1 MNYPKY
7 VLVFLITFFVAGV
20 SAQNINATTDDGQ
33 QVILHA
39 NGAWSYASDS
49 SAVGY
54 SDPDS
59 NTVYV
64 TRTGEK
70 YHRGDCQHLKKS
82 KIPTTLT
89 IATTNYSAC
98 KVCKP
103 PGGGK

>member
-1 MNYPKY
+1 MNCAKY
-7 VLVFLITFFVAGV
+7 VLLFLITFFVMGL
-20 SAQNINATTDDGQ
+20 SAQDISATADDGQ

-59 NTVYV
+59 NIVYV

-70 YHRGDCQHLKKS
+70 YHRGDCQHLQKS
-82 KIPTTLT
+82 KIPTTIH
-89 IATTNYSAC
+89 IASTNYSAC

-103 PGGGK
+103 PSGGM